1 MAVPVQELG
10 CLPRKAEATGTATP
24 TVCTYTSLHAASQ
37 AGRQQGSFSPI
48 LFLMYVPSTIS
59 HLYFVVPSVLV
70 EVTTTGLPKSPKQL
84 LRPASP
90 PKQNCFDTKLVR
102 YSSSPRSQPADGGH
116 AAAVTASK
124 QTSLLTTGSSSS
136 CSTVASLPPSQYGFV
151 SGSGQLTRPQPC
163 NHSGKLNGKKY
174 CEEAFH
180 YLPTIPEQQPLCPEH

>member
-1 MAVPVQELG
+1 MLLARLE
-10 CLPRKAEATGTATP
+10 
-24 TVCTYTSLHAASQ
+24 
-37 AGRQQGSFSPI
+37 GSKGVSAQYY
-48 LFLMYVPSTIS
+48 LMYVPRTIC

-70 EVTTTGLPKSPKQL
+70 EVTTTGLPESPKQL

-102 YSSSPRSQPADGGH
+102 YSSSLRSQPTDGGH

-124 QTSLLTTGSSSS
+124 QTCLLTTGSSSS

-163 NHSGKLNGKKY
+163 NDRGKLNGKKILRRSVLLSTHNTRAAATMSG
-174 CEEAFH
+174 E
-180 YLPTIPEQQPLCPEH
+180 L